1 MIWRPFKSLTRISS
15 FFRKEI
21 LEVVRRPAAFISL
34 VLGPFLIMAVF
45 GAGYTGVRRP
55 LETVLVLPTD
65 TGLGRDVR
73 EYQELAGPAF
83 RLVEITEDA
92 GAARARLQRQEIDLV
107 VVVPSNLRQ
116 QFRGGQQA
124 VISVLYN
131 QVDPLLANY
140 AGFLAERLTHEVNR
154 AILTRVVGQGREY
167 LVRELGQ
174 TEVARIPPEVIAAPT
189 RAELQNLAQT
199 TPAVIPFFAPAV
211 LALILQHMAVT
222 LTSLSIVRDRLS
234 GAVELFR
241 VSPVSVREILIGK
254 YLGFG
259 VLTAVMGLL
268 VAGLVVSFLGV
279 PLKSDLAFF
288 AVVSLLLIFASLGL
302 GLLISVVADSERQAV
317 QLSLLVLLA
326 SVFFSGLV
334 LPIGEFH
341 EVVRVA
347 AHALPVTS
355 GIRLLQDSMLRGGT
369 YAGHLLL
376 VLAVM
381 GVAFFIATAVLLR
394 RRLTQG

>member
-1 MIWRPFKSLTRISS
+1 VIWRPFKSLTRISS

-21 LEVVRRPAAFISL
+21 LEVVRRPGAFLSL
-34 VLGPFLIMAVF
+34 VLGPFLIMAIF

-55 LETVLVLPTD
+55 LQTVLVLPPD

-73 EYQELAGPAF
+73 EYQELAGPALRVIEVTADAESARE
-83 RLVEITEDA
+83 RL
-92 GAARARLQRQEIDLV
+92 RRQEIDLV
-107 VVVPSNLRQ
+107 VVAPADVRQ
-116 QFRGGQQA
+116 QFASGRQA
-124 VISVLYN
+124 VISVEYN
-131 QVDPLLANY
+131 QIDPLLANY
-140 AGFLAERLTHEVNR
+140 AAFLAERLAQEVNR
-154 AILTRVVGQGREY
+154 AILTRAVGEGREY
-167 LVRELGQ
+167 LVRQLGR

-199 TPAVIPFFAPAV
+199 APAVIPFFAPAV

-222 LTSLSIVRDRLS
+222 LTSLSLVRDRLS

-241 VSPVSVREILIGK
+241 VSPVSIKEILIGK

-259 VLTAVMGLL
+259 VLTAVMGLI
-268 VAGLVVSFLGV
+268 VAGLVVGIFGV
-279 PLKSDLAFF
+279 PLKSDLTFF
-288 AVVSLLLIFASLGL
+288 ALSAALLIFASLGL
-302 GLLISVVADSERQAV
+302 GLLISVLADSERQAV

-334 LPIGEFH
+334 LPIAEFH
-341 EVVRVA
+341 ELVRVA

-376 VLAVM
+376 VLAAM
-381 GVAFFIATAVLLR
+381 GVVFFVATATLLR
-394 RRLTQG
+394 RRLTQD